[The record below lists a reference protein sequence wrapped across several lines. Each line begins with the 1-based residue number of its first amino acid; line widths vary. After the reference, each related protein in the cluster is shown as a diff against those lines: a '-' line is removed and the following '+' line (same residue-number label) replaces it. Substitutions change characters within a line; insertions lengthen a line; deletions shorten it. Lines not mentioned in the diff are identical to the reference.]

1 MNKKWRIKEYD
12 AERTLQIKDKFKLP
26 HLVAQSLTEKNLTDE
41 QINVF
46 LSPTR
51 KDFHDPFKLPD
62 MEKAVERILKAINL
76 NEKIVIYGDY
86 DADGITSTTILK
98 RYMRDRKVEVGT
110 YIPNRLD
117 EGYGL
122 NEDAIKQ
129 IAKEGY
135 TLIITVDCG
144 ITAEN
149 EVEIAKKFGVDV
161 IITDHHEVPE
171 KLPKAVAVIDAKR
184 KDNNY
189 PFNQLA
195 GCGVAFKLI
204 QALSIKLNLKEEE
217 WLKYIDIACIGTI
230 SDIVPLIDENRVI
243 AKLGLKLIQ
252 VTRNMGLKILIESA
266 GLKEIDSTAISFG
279 ISPRVNACGRMGHQ
293 EDALNLF
300 LTDDPIEARKLASK
314 IEGYNRERQEI
325 EKRIFNE
332 CMEILSKEKDSPCII
347 IGKENWHH
355 GVIGIVSSKITDL
368 TYKPSILVCFEG
380 EEAKGSGRSIQGF
393 DLHNAVSKCKELLT
407 AFGGH
412 SMAIGLSLKTKDFEK
427 FKKEMQKCA
436 NKENIDELKPELLI
450 DSVID
455 INDISI
461 NNIDQLQLLEPF
473 GESNSMPTIMYKNLK
488 IDSIRSLSEGKHLK
502 LVLIDGNTYID
513 AIGFN
518 MGELVDRYQIGDK
531 VDVVGNIG
539 VNRFRNTEK
548 VQITLSDMRISV

>member
-76 NEKIVIYGDY
+76 HEKVVIYGDY

-98 RYMRDRKVEVGT
+98 RYMRDRKIEVGT

-129 IAKEGY
+129 IAKEGC

-149 EVEIAKKFGVDV
+149 EVEISKKLGVDV

>member
-76 NEKIVIYGDY
+76 HEKVVIYGDY

-98 RYMRDRKVEVGT
+98 RYMRDRKIEVGT

-149 EVEIAKKFGVDV
+149 EVEISKKLGVDV